1 MTDLMTVKADLNRLF
16 ESQPLTVLA
25 THSKGQPYTS
35 LVAFAAAEDLKAL
48 YFATRRATRKYNN
61 LLADPRVSLL
71 VDNRANKPSDFRRAT
86 AVTVL
91 GEAIELAGQDAEKC
105 ARIYLARHPQLE
117 AFLASPACALFSVQV
132 HSYYLVTRFQEVVV
146 VNMDIS

>member
-1 MTDLMTVKADLNRLF
+1 MSVKADLKRLF
-16 ESQPLTVLA
+16 ESQPLKVLA

-48 YFATRRATRKYNN
+48 YFATGRATRKYRN

-71 VDNRANKPSDFRRAT
+71 VDNRANRPSDFRRAT

-91 GEAIELAGQDAEKC
+91 GEAAELSGKDAEKC
-105 ARIYLARHPQLE
+105 AQTYLARHPQLE
-117 AFLASPACALFSVQV
+117 AFLATPACALFSVRI
-132 HSYYLVTRFQEVVV
+132 HGYYLVTRFQEVVAV
-146 VNMDIS
+146 EVTP